1 MQRVSLIVHLLNTLL
16 DAMRRFAGGRG
27 GGRRGRQVQ
36 DSAWQA
42 QARARGVHSGEEG
55 MRFLN
60 CQSHSRSDHKIL
72 VPVKRDSLD

>member
-36 DSAWQA
+36 DSA
-42 QARARGVHSGEEG
+42 
-55 MRFLN
+55 
-60 CQSHSRSDHKIL
+60 
-72 VPVKRDSLD
+72 